1 MAPLASDDTYCV
13 LSQPAPAQYGRPT
26 TLFLTITN
34 TSATYAYTVTSISA
48 WVTSNRG
55 STSVSASIQQPQIP
69 VSGVAAVAASGTLN
83 IPVGVK
89 FFGQPVV
96 GIPSA
101 ANENFLVTAQ
111 VLYSDGSSI
120 ACSPLAVNL
129 VDPIWGLPGS
139 PPNAATVVSSLQFS
153 NPANSGLHLL
163 GWV

>member
-1 MAPLASDDTYCV
+1 MAGSADTYCV
-13 LSQPAPAQYGRPT
+13 LSQPSPLMYGQAGV
-26 TLFLTITN
+26 LMLAITN
-34 TSATYAYTVTSISA
+34 TSSSTAYTVTSVSVWA
-48 WVTSNRG
+48 TNTRG

-69 VSGVAAVAASGTLN
+69 VSGVSAVAASGTLYV
-83 IPVGVK
+83 PVGVK

-120 ACSPLAVNL
+120 SCSPLAVNL
-129 VDPIWGLPGS
+129 VDPIWGASPGS
-139 PPNAATVVSSLQFS
+139 PPNAATTVSALQFS